1 MKKKGYIL
9 VNLGQ
14 FEYKTLLRSIQI
26 RRFWS
31 KKIPK
36 EIQRHIGCLQNN
48 THTYTHTHIYIY
60 VYLYII
66 YTYIYIYVYI
76 YIYIYLFIYIYIYI
90 YI

>member
-26 RRFWS
+26 RRFCS

-36 EIQRHIGCLQNN
+36 EIQRHIGCLKNN
-48 THTYTHTHIYIY
+48 THTYKHTNIYIYIY

-76 YIYIYLFIYIYIYI
+76 YKYTYIYLYIYI
-90 YI
+90 